1 MEGRDSVGVEGE
13 EASAAGGGGWM
24 GLPGQ
29 RAVKVD
35 VGAARGLVVGAG
47 GLVAGGQGEVCGAG
61 EVQTSSSGEEGGG
74 QAMSGALWVGEGV
87 GGVRVRVMP
96 VRGQRRGEE
105 VVQRGGRWGFGV
117 GKNSQKV
124 IALQYLL
131 CNVPIY

>member
-13 EASAAGGGGWM
+13 EERSAGGGWRGI

-29 RAVKVD
+29 RAVKID
-35 VGAARGLVVGAG
+35 VGGSLVVGTG
-47 GLVAGGQGEVCGAG
+47 GWIVGGQGGVGGGG
-61 EVQTSSSGEEGGG
+61 EMQTSSSGEEGGG
-74 QAMSGALWVGEGV
+74 QAKSGALWVGGGG

-105 VVQRGGRWGFGV
+105 VVRRGGRWGFGA

-124 IALQYLL
+124 IVAYH
-131 CNVPIY
+131 CSISTV